1 MWVRVKSA
9 IRKSVR
15 DIRRKRSSQRRHAEL
30 YVGPYRIKRTRKPY
44 KTSPSTDPPAVKNST
59 CLIRKSDPT
68 TQFRRTQQSTSALP
82 SHHLPQRTR
91 PVSAHR
97 NCNRNGA
104 HGAKS
109 AMDRTKISK
118 ACEPCRRR
126 KVKCNGEHPCPNCR
140 SRPMECRYRLKSRIR
155 ARHSTPSNPPSATS
169 SNPVDSRPEPGSERR
184 IEPQDAPSELYGT
197 VVAAAQQAPHQSTD
211 GSQLFYGPSSNFAF
225 LQQLHRIILSSQP
238 GGLTSSSGG
247 HDDQG
252 LDLFLQRNVFFGVPS
267 RLTQETH
274 NLLTQNAR
282 LPDIAPRPLAE
293 QFLDNFK
300 VSSLHLLPFLTDA
313 SLDTLFALA
322 YSEDAGS
329 QPELQKA
336 ILLPLV
342 LAIGALSTPETELA
356 EALFMYAKWRSAMY
370 EDAVTLPMIQI
381 SLLKADYQINIGR
394 PNSGYLTVGTACR
407 KALAMGLHA
416 NAEKTYPQTHV
427 EDIEERRTTLWCL
440 YFYET

>member
-1 MWVRVKSA
+1 
-9 IRKSVR
+9 
-15 DIRRKRSSQRRHAEL
+15 
-30 YVGPYRIKRTRKPY
+30 
-44 KTSPSTDPPAVKNST
+44 
-59 CLIRKSDPT
+59 
-68 TQFRRTQQSTSALP
+68 
-82 SHHLPQRTR
+82 
-91 PVSAHR
+91 
-97 NCNRNGA
+97 
-104 HGAKS
+104 
-109 AMDRTKISK
+109 MDRTKVPK

-140 SRPMECRYRLKSRIR
+140 SRPTECRYRLKPRIR
-155 ARHSTPSNPPSATS
+155 ARPSTPSTNPPSITS
-169 SNPVDSRPEPGSERR
+169 SNAVESRPRPEPGSERR

-238 GGLTSSSGG
+238 GGLTSSCGG
-247 HDDQG
+247 QHDDQG

-267 RLTQETH
+267 RLTSETH
-274 NLLTQNAR
+274 HLLAQHAR
-282 LPDIAPRPLAE
+282 LPEIAARPLAE

-300 VSSLHLLPFLTDA
+300 ISSLHLLPFLTHA
-313 SLDTLFALA
+313 SLDALFSSA
-322 YSEDAGS
+322 YSEDAGTQLES
-329 QPELQKA
+329 QKA

-416 NAEKTYPQTHV
+416 NAEKTYPQTHE

>member
-1 MWVRVKSA
+1 
-9 IRKSVR
+9 
-15 DIRRKRSSQRRHAEL
+15 
-30 YVGPYRIKRTRKPY
+30 
-44 KTSPSTDPPAVKNST
+44 
-59 CLIRKSDPT
+59 
-68 TQFRRTQQSTSALP
+68 
-82 SHHLPQRTR
+82 
-91 PVSAHR
+91 
-97 NCNRNGA
+97 
-104 HGAKS
+104 
-109 AMDRTKISK
+109 MDRTKVPK

-126 KVKCNGEHPCPNCR
+126 KIRCNGERPCPHCR
-140 SRPMECRYRLKSRIR
+140 SRPAECRYRLKPRVR
-155 ARHSTPSNPPSATS
+155 ARPSMPSNPPSVTS
-169 SNPVDSRPEPGSERR
+169 SNTAESRTEPGSERR

-238 GGLTSSSGG
+238 GGLTSSCGG
-247 HDDQG
+247 QHDDQG

-274 NLLTQNAR
+274 HLLTQNAR
-282 LPDIAPRPLAE
+282 LPEIAPKVLAE
-293 QFLDNFK
+293 QFLESFK

-313 SLDTLFALA
+313 SLDALFASA
-322 YSEDAGS
+322 YSEDAGTQLES
-329 QPELQKA
+329 QKA

-356 EALFMYAKWRSAMY
+356 EALFMHAKWRSAMY